1 MSLRLQANLTGRN
14 GNTLENIMPA
24 PLQAPALLQ
33 AKEAPQPA
41 KPELSDNYRPIGL
54 KAVIAAALM
63 LKRAPIKKVA

>member
-1 MSLRLQANLTGRN
+1 
-14 GNTLENIMPA
+14 MPA

-33 AKEAPQPA
+33 AKETPQPA

>member
-1 MSLRLQANLTGRN
+1 
-14 GNTLENIMPA
+14 MPA
-24 PLQAPALLQ
+24 PLQ

>member
-1 MSLRLQANLTGRN
+1 
-14 GNTLENIMPA
+14 MPA
-24 PLQAPALLQ
+24 PLQAPAFLQ